1 MLPEV
6 AVSGWP
12 AGARSRLSPL
22 GTCAAAPAVVV
33 CIAASATEPSAAADP
48 TALAPEGLSMPSD

>member
-6 AVSGWP
+6 ACLELA

-22 GTCAAAPAVVV
+22 GTCAATPAVVV
-33 CIAASATEPSAAADP
+33 LSPPHRSRARGGPGGIG
-48 TALAPEGLSMPSD
+48 PEGLSMPSD